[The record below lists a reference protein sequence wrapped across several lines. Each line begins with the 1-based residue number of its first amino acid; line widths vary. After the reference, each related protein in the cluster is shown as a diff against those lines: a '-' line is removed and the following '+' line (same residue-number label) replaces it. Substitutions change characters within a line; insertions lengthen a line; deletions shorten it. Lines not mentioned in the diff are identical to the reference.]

1 MKFVLKKKKKTV
13 LKTKTNL
20 HKPKNLKRKKKMKRK
35 EINKGTYT
43 AKKKKNRIE
52 KFETQN
58 LRRGTAALV
67 LVEDTEVTNREEG
80 KT

>member
-1 MKFVLKKKKKTV
+1 MKW
-13 LKTKTNL
+13 NE
-20 HKPKNLKRKKKMKRK
+20 M
-35 EINKGTYT
+35 NKGTSI
-43 AKKKKNRIE
+43 AKKKNRIE

-67 LVEDTEVTNREEG
+67 LVEDTEVTNKEEG

>member
-1 MKFVLKKKKKTV
+1 MKFVLKKKKKFFKPKQICI
-13 LKTKTNL
+13 LKTKKTQ
-20 HKPKNLKRKKKMKRK
+20 KEKKMKRK
-35 EINKGTYT
+35 ERNKGTCT
-43 AKKKKNRIE
+43 TKKNRIE

-67 LVEDTEVTNREEG
+67 LIEDTEVTNNEEG